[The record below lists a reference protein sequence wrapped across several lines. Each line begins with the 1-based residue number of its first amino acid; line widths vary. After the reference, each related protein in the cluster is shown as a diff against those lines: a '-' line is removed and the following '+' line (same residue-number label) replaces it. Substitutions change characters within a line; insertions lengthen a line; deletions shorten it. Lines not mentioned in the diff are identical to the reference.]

1 MQKET
6 NLNEFEQKIGITFKN
21 KDLLLQ
27 AFTHR
32 SYLNEHPESKIRDN
46 ERLEFLGDAVLEL
59 ATTTFL
65 YDRFTDKAEGE
76 LTGLRA
82 ALVNTRQLAV
92 CARELGLNDYLRL
105 SRGEMKDEG
114 RARDVILANAFEALL
129 GAIYL
134 DQGYEVVRDF
144 TAAEIFGRI
153 DDIVTRG
160 LWLDPNSRFQE
171 RAQEILGLTP
181 SYRVLRESGPDHSK
195 QFTVGLFIGEEE
207 VAQGIGSSKQE
218 AEEYAAREGLG
229 RRGWA

>member
-1 MQKET
+1 MQDET
-6 NLNEFEQKIGITFKN
+6 SLNEFEQKIGITFKN

-27 AFTHR
+27 VFTHR
-32 SYLNEHPESKIRDN
+32 SYLNEHPESRIRDN

-59 ATTTFL
+59 ATTAFL
-65 YDRFTDKAEGE
+65 YNRFTDKAEGE

-82 ALVNTRQLAV
+82 ALVNARQLAT
-92 CARELGLNDYLRL
+92 CARELKLNDYLRL

-114 RARDVILANAFEALL
+114 RARDVILANALEALL

-134 DQGYEVVRDF
+134 DQGYETACNF
-144 TAAEIFGRI
+144 IAAELFGQI
-153 DDIVTRG
+153 DEIVARE
-160 LWLDPNSRFQE
+160 LWLDPKSRFQE

-181 SYRVLRESGPDHSK
+181 NYRVLRESGPDHSK
-195 QFTVGLFIGEEE
+195 QFTVGLFLGDEE

-218 AEEYAAREGLG
+218 AEEYAAHEGLT